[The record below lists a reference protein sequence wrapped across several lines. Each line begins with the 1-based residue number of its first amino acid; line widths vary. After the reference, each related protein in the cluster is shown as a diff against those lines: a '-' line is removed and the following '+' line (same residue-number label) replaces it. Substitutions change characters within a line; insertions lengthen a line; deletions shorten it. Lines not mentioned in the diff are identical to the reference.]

1 MQYAVHGHILEM
13 VGSCPVNYYTTK
25 SQEDLGKNT
34 HGSQKVRRRINFRFS
49 VGGQGI
55 QNRIF

>member
-25 SQEDLGKNT
+25 SQEDLGRNT

-55 QNRIF
+55 QN